1 MRLACM
7 LSSLAIALSLC
18 TAAEAQIVGQ
28 RDYGSV
34 GISNPFLPDSQLPA
48 PPVGAEVRQ
57 IRDRIDRLRDNG
69 LLSRREA
76 RRLDREARRIGHA
89 AYRYARDGLSASE
102 RSELRSRAAV
112 LREEV
117 NRPRG

>member
-1 MRLACM
+1 MRLGFM
-7 LSSLAIALSLC
+7 LSSLAIALAPC

-34 GISNPFLPDSQLPA
+34 GISNTFLPDSRLPA

-57 IRDRIDRLRDNG
+57 IRDRIDHLRDNG
-69 LLSRREA
+69 LVSRREA
-76 RRLDREARRIGHA
+76 QRLDREARRIGHA

-102 RSELRSRAAV
+102 RSELQARAAV
-112 LREEV
+112 LRDAV